1 MPNYTYIINDTET
14 STRPAQY
21 ESDDAFIEAGGIIR
35 NNDVDG
41 YMYVH
46 EIGFNY
52 SDIPSD

>member
-1 MPNYTYIINDTET
+1 MPNYTYIINNTET

-41 YMYVH
+41 YIAVH
-46 EIGFNY
+46 ELGFNH
-52 SDIPSD
+52 IILP